1 VGTFTAVARDRPG
14 RGLAVLRAVV
24 VLALA
29 AGGCLGAAVVRC
41 QDGVALGFL
50 GLVLG
55 GGTILVLVL
64 GVALVEHHVRL
75 LSPVLAAAIV
85 LLVVAPRALQLHQLD
100 TAGVPVRAVVTAG
113 VCDRFRDHCTWRYRL
128 ARPDGTPVP
137 RLLAADSGGYRA
149 GDRVDVVEDRSGWFP
164 PMRPRDLAADDA
176 RTVAAT
182 AGGALV
188 AMFGFAAVAG
198 ARRRRRAEAL
208 AQARYRYTVPPRR
221 RGPWPR

>member
-1 VGTFTAVARDRPG
+1 MGSFTAVVRDRPG
-14 RGLAVLRAVV
+14 PGLAALRAVV
-24 VLALA
+24 VLALGA
-29 AGGCLGAAVVRC
+29 AGCLGAAVARC
-41 QDGVALGFL
+41 QDGLLPGFL
-50 GLVLG
+50 GLILG
-55 GGTILVLVL
+55 GGTVLVLVL
-64 GVALVEHHVRL
+64 GVVLVEHHVRL
-75 LSPVLAAAIV
+75 MTPVLVAAVV
-85 LLVVAPRALQLHQLD
+85 LLVVAPRALQLRELD
-100 TAGVPVRAVVTAG
+100 AAGVPVRAVVTAG

-164 PMRPRDLAADDA
+164 PMRPRDLAGDDA
-176 RTVAAT
+176 RAVAAG